1 MKKMILSQEE
11 IDFIKYLRKQK
22 ALEEGAASTNSNN
35 GANNSNAA
43 EDKPKQGRHIPD
55 VFVIAKMAMRLFN
68 DTPQEHQ
75 TTEGKRYAVDL
86 AISRDKK
93 KRFGDAARFWDAVY
107 EEGLLLDRAADL
119 KQYCEDNNLNFEAV
133 KQHMVLE
140 GKGFMK
146 DIVLN
151 GIRGKEPLID
161 KFGLPLYIPKID
173 PQKAPKGAPSETN
186 QEDSNE

>member
-1 MKKMILSQEE
+1 MKKMLLSQEE
-11 IDFIKYLRKQK
+11 MDFIKYLRKQR
-22 ALEEGAASTNSNN
+22 ALEEGAASTNGNDGVHKNN
-35 GANNSNAA
+35 DTEG
-43 EDKPKQGRHIPD
+43 KPKQVRQMPP
-55 VFVIAKMAMRLFN
+55 VFVIAKMAMKLFN

-75 TTEGKRYAVDL
+75 TTAGKRYAVDL

-119 KQYCEDNNLNFEAV
+119 KKYCDDNELDYEAV

-161 KFGLPLYIPKID
+161 KFGEPLYIPKID
-173 PQKAPKGAPSETN
+173 RKVAPKEDQSGTK
-186 QEDSNE
+186 QEDNNE

>member
-1 MKKMILSQEE
+1 MKKITVNAEELNMIQA
-11 IDFIKYLRKQK
+11 LRSQK
-22 ALEEGAASTNSNN
+22 AQREGAANTNSND
-35 GANNSNAA
+35 GANNQKVA
-43 EDKPKQGRHIPD
+43 EDSPSKGRHIAP
-55 VFVIAKMAMRLFN
+55 VFVIAKQAKRIFN
-68 DTPQEHQ
+68 ETPREYQ
-75 TTEGKRYAVDL
+75 TTQGKLFAVEL

-119 KQYCEDNNLNFEAV
+119 KKYCDDNSLNYDAV

-140 GKGFMK
+140 GKGFIK

-161 KFGLPLYIPKID
+161 KFGEPLYIPKID
-173 PQKAPKGAPSETN
+173 RKVAPKEDQSGTK